1 MDFSSISNLAAHIGA
16 PVEPASPRPAGE
28 DQRALIRAV
37 SAVNA
42 AGLFGQDNELTL
54 GLAPKTRQAVVRI
67 INRATHDLV
76 EQIPSDHVLRLA
88 EELKRA

>member
-1 MDFSSISNLAAHIGA
+1 MDISSIRNVVAHIGV
-16 PVEPASPRPAGE
+16 PIQPASPRPAGE

-37 SAVNA
+37 TAVNA
-42 AGLFGQDNELTL
+42 AGLLGQDNELTL

-67 INRATHDLV
+67 VNRETHELV
-76 EQIPSDHVLRLA
+76 EQIPSDYLLRLA